1 MLPATAQSSGRPTSV
16 PLKPQTS
23 NAIITTVA
31 GTGDF
36 GYAGDGERAIDAVL
50 GVIYGI
56 DVDNSRGLYYMA
68 DAVNNCIRMIT
79 TSTGIITTV
88 AGNGTFGYS
97 GDGGPAIKAALS
109 YPIGIAVDVSQGN
122 FYIADTWNACIRLVT
137 KSTGIISTV
146 AGQCGVRGYSGSG
159 SLATAVLLNYPVSI
173 AVSAVYS
180 KLYITDI
187 LQQSVQMITLSTG
200 IIETVW
206 TAGFDNFT
214 ANPAGIAIEPS
225 TGNPYFVNSGV
236 CSVMMISGSSGKYTY
251 TRVAGT
257 GSCELDT
264 PDNGDGGEAT
274 SASLNVPWGITF
286 DPRTGSM
293 YIADTDSNRIRMIA
307 NKTGIITTV
316 AGTGVA
322 GDTSVTLNRPL
333 DVAIDTTT
341 GILLIGDTDNFEL
354 RSITVHRNSSKQ
366 GTAYSE
372 TTITHIYIMS
382 AVLRAVYH
390 CSCTNIEWID
400 IVSKDASIYFYCPS
414 ITFLIHSTLSS
425 IIASIIF
432 SPLSLYTTF
441 F

>member
-1 MLPATAQSSGRPTSV
+1 MSPSLIFSPPTARSSGRPTRA
-16 PLKPQTS
+16 PLQSPTS

-36 GYAGDGERAIDAVL
+36 GYTGDGELAIDAVL

-56 DVDNSRGLYYMA
+56 DVDNYRGLYYMA
-68 DAVNNCIRMIT
+68 DAANNCIRMIT
-79 TSTGIITTV
+79 KSTGIITTV

-97 GDGGPAIKAALS
+97 GDDGPAIKAVLS

-146 AGQCGVRGYSGSG
+146 AGQCGTRGFSGSG

-200 IIETVW
+200 IIETIW
-206 TAGFDNFT
+206 TAGSDNFT

-225 TGNPYFVNSGV
+225 TGNPYFVNSGM

-264 PDNGDGGEAT
+264 TDNGDGGQAT
-274 SASLNVPWGITF
+274 SASLTVPWGITF
-286 DPRTGSM
+286 DPMTGSM

-307 NKTGIITTV
+307 NRTGIITTV
-316 AGTGVA
+316 AGTGVPA
-322 GDTSVTLNRPL
+322 DTAVTLNRPL

-341 GILLIGDTDNFEL
+341 GILLIADTDNYEL
-354 RSITVHRNSSKQ
+354 RSITVHRNTSKQ
-366 GTAYSE
+366 GTSYS
-372 TTITHIYIMS
+372 
-382 AVLRAVYH
+382 
-390 CSCTNIEWID
+390 
-400 IVSKDASIYFYCPS
+400 K
-414 ITFLIHSTLSS
+414 SS
-425 IIASIIF
+425 
-432 SPLSLYTTF
+432 
-441 F
+441 